1 MVMALVRQRER
12 RDGRQADSSADD
24 EHPAAPADDDKVDAT
39 DVLVSLREADLA
51 ALVVAEP
58 YQEIVGQALD
68 GLDAGACRV
77 GRVNLIRW
85 DDGRS
90 IGDWIED
97 EVALAALL
105 DAGLGLPR
113 VSS

>member
-1 MVMALVRQRER
+1 MLAPSEFEAADARGYLDTATYGLPPRSAVEAVERALAGWRRREPWRQWED
-12 RDGRQADSSADD
+12 DG
-24 EHPAAPADDDKVDAT
+24 E
-39 DVLVSLREADLA
+39 
-51 ALVVAEP
+51 
-58 YQEIVGQALD
+58 
-68 GLDAGACRV
+68 ACRV